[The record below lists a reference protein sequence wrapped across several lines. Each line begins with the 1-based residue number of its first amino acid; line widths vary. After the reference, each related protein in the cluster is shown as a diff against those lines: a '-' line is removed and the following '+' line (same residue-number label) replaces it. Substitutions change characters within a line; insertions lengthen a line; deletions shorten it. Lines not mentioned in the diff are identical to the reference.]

1 MVRRAAA
8 KNLCPFIEV
17 VENASVTN
25 QLFPLFKNLA
35 VDDQDSVRLLAVNNS
50 VAIAKRLPND
60 FAETEGIILNFS
72 SCKSKYIYICI

>member
-17 VENASVTN
+17 VEIASVTN

-60 FAETEGIILNFS
+60 FSEAEGIIRKTLHFTFHL
-72 SCKSKYIYICI
+72 